1 MNGAKKGPTMTYDQ
15 WKDPT
20 YCDPPSADEGVPT
33 DDQLLDMAIAANR
46 STPDEVNDALRQLI
60 GLVQKV
66 ATAKDTPSAVRSA
79 LLSREYFEAREVAKA
94 YL

>member
-1 MNGAKKGPTMTYDQ
+1 MTYDQ

-20 YCDPPSADEGVPT
+20 YCDPPSADEGVPS

-60 GLVQKV
+60 GLVQRV
-66 ATAKDTPSAVRSA
+66 ASGKDTPQTIKSA
-79 LLSREYFEAREVAKA
+79 LLAREYFDAREVAKS

>member
-1 MNGAKKGPTMTYDQ
+1 MTYDQ

-20 YCDPPSADEGVPT
+20 YCDPPSADEGVPS

-60 GLVQKV
+60 GLVQRV
-66 ATAKDTPSAVRSA
+66 ANDKDTPQAVKSA
-79 LLSREYFEAREVAKA
+79 LLSREYFEAREVAKS